1 MSSIGVYRYVIRTRI
16 IRSLAY
22 KFDVYGNILMQTI
35 IMTANAFFWRA
46 LYGNSQVS
54 AEATAEDML
63 TYTVVSAA
71 ISIILST
78 NVERRITQSVQKGSI
93 AIDMLRPVNIFAVFF
108 AEDLGALIALLFQ
121 NLLPVLAIGCLV
133 ARPPIPHS
141 ASGFGLF
148 VVSLCMAFFINW
160 LMAAIFGMWSF
171 RVVNMDSLI
180 QVKKHLI
187 RLLSGSIIPIW
198 FFPQGLRSVLE
209 LLPFAYLY
217 QLPLDFFIGHY
228 DTQSAVRGLCVQ
240 LFWLILLWVVF
251 LCLQKRVTRRLLVQ
265 GG

>member
-1 MSSIGVYRYVIRTRI
+1 MSTIGVYGYVIRTRI

-22 KFDVYGNILMQTI
+22 KFDVYGNIIMQTI

-46 LYGNSQVS
+46 LYSSAQVS
-54 AEATAEDML
+54 AEASADDML

-93 AIDMLRPVNIFAVFF
+93 AIDMLRPVNIFGVFF
-108 AEDLGALIALLFQ
+108 AEDIGALIALVFQ

-133 ARPPIPHS
+133 ARPPVP
-141 ASGFGLF
+141 ASPAAFGLF
-148 VVSLCMAFFINW
+148 LLSLCMAFFINW
-160 LMAAIFGMWSF
+160 LLAVIFGMWSF
-171 RVVNMDSLI
+171 KVVNMDSLI

-228 DTQSAVRGLCVQ
+228 DTQSAVRGLAVQ
-240 LFWLILLWVVF
+240 TFWLIFLWLVF
-251 LCLQKRVTRRLLVQ
+251 LFLQKRVTRRLLVQ

>member
-1 MSSIGVYRYVIRTRI
+1 MNIFGVYGYVIRTRI

-46 LYGNSQVS
+46 LYRNSQVS
-54 AEATAEDML
+54 TEATADDML
-63 TYTVVSAA
+63 TYTVISAA

-108 AEDLGALIALLFQ
+108 AEDIGALIALVFQ
-121 NLLPVLAIGCLV
+121 NLIPVLAIGCVV
-133 ARPPIPHS
+133 ARPPIP
-141 ASGFGLF
+141 ASSSSFALF
-148 VVSLCMAFFINW
+148 LISLCMAFFINW
-160 LMAAIFGMWSF
+160 LLAAVFGMWSF
-171 RVVNMDSLI
+171 KVINMDSLI

-198 FFPQGLRSVLE
+198 FFPQELRSVLE

-228 DTQSAVRGLCVQ
+228 DAQSAVRGLAVQ
-240 LFWLILLWVVF
+240 AFWLILLWLVF
-251 LCLQKRVTRRLLVQ
+251 LLLQKKVTRRLLVQ

>member
-1 MSSIGVYRYVIRTRI
+1 MSTIGVYGYVIRTRI

-54 AEATAEDML
+54 AEASADDML

-93 AIDMLRPVNIFAVFF
+93 AIDMLRPVNIFGVFF
-108 AEDLGALIALLFQ
+108 AEDIGALIALVFQ

-133 ARPPIPHS
+133 ARPPVPAS
-141 ASGFGLF
+141 ASAFALF
-148 VVSLCMAFFINW
+148 LVSLCMAFFINW
-160 LMAAIFGMWSF
+160 LLAVIFGMWSF
-171 RVVNMDSLI
+171 RVVNMDALI

-198 FFPQGLRSVLE
+198 FFPKGLRAVLE

-228 DTQSAVRGLCVQ
+228 DTRSAARGLAVQ
-240 LFWLILLWVVF
+240 VFWLIFLWLVF
-251 LCLQKRVTRRLLVQ
+251 LFLQKRVTRRLLVQ

>member
-1 MSSIGVYRYVIRTRI
+1 MSLFGVYGYVIRTRI
-16 IRSLAY
+16 IRSLTY

-46 LYGNSQVS
+46 LYSNSQVS
-54 AEATAEDML
+54 SEATADDML

-78 NVERRITQSVQKGSI
+78 NVERRITQSVQKGTI
-93 AIDMLRPVNIFAVFF
+93 AIDMLRPVNIFGVFF
-108 AEDLGALIALLFQ
+108 AEDTGALIALLFQ
-121 NLLPVLAIGCLV
+121 NLIPVLAIGCLV
-133 ARPPIPHS
+133 ARPPVPAS
-141 ASGFGLF
+141 AASLMLF
-148 VVSLCMAFFINW
+148 LISLTMAFFINW
-160 LMAAIFGMWSF
+160 LLAAVFGMWSF
-171 RVVNMDSLI
+171 KVVNMDSLI

-198 FFPQGLRSVLE
+198 FFPQGLRTVLE

-228 DTQSAVRGLCVQ
+228 DEQSAVRGLAVQ
-240 LFWLILLWVVF
+240 GFWLVF
-251 LCLQKRVTRRLLVQ
+251 LLAVFLFLQKRVTRRLLVQ